1 MAQPAASIDPRRDLV
16 SLLPRLR
23 RFALTLA
30 SDVSEAEDL
39 VLGACSAVLA
49 DGLPG
54 DAPRLDLH
62 LFAAIRTLANAHAG
76 TSPKRG
82 ASAPSKCQSLVL
94 AAPKNLAAS
103 FLLVE
108 VEDLSYAEA
117 ADVLDISSDAVAS
130 QLCEARLY
138 FSTLPSDVTER
149 RA

>member
-30 SDVSEAEDL
+30 SDVSEADDL
-39 VLGACSAVLA
+39 VLGACSALLA

-62 LFAAIRTLANAHAG
+62 LFAAIRTLAHAG

-82 ASAPSKCQSLVL
+82 ASVPSKCQSLVL

-108 VEDLSYAEA
+108 LEGLSYAEA
-117 ADVLDISSDAVAS
+117 ADVLDISSDAVAL

>member
-1 MAQPAASIDPRRDLV
+1 MAQPAASVDPRRDLV

-30 SDVSEAEDL
+30 SDDSEADDL
-39 VLGACSAVLA
+39 VLRACSGVLA

-62 LFAAIRTLANAHAG
+62 LLAAIRMLASTHAG
-76 TSPKRG
+76 TSSTGG
-82 ASAPSKCQSLVL
+82 ASATSKCQSLVL
-94 AAPKNLAAS
+94 AAPENLAAT

-108 VEDLSYAEA
+108 VEGLSYAEA
-117 ADVLDISSDAVAS
+117 ADVLDISTDAVAL
-130 QLCEARLY
+130 QLCKARLY
-138 FSTLPSDVTER
+138 FSTLPSDVTEK

>member
-23 RFALTLA
+23 RFALTFA
-30 SDVSEAEDL
+30 SDVSEADDL

-54 DAPRLDLH
+54 GAPRLDLH
-62 LFAAIRTLANAHAG
+62 LFAAIRTLARAA

-82 ASAPSKCQSLVL
+82 ASVPSKCQSLVL
-94 AAPKNLAAS
+94 AAPKNLAAIL
-103 FLLVE
+103 LLVE
-108 VEDLSYAEA
+108 VEGLSYAEA
-117 ADVLDISSDAVAS
+117 ADVLEISSDAVAS

>member
-30 SDVSEAEDL
+30 SDVSEADDL
-39 VLGACSAVLA
+39 VLSACSAVLA

-62 LFAAIRTLANAHAG
+62 LFAAIRTLAHAG
-76 TSPKRG
+76 ASAKRG
-82 ASAPSKCQSLVL
+82 ASVPSKCQSLVL

-108 VEDLSYAEA
+108 VEGLSYAEA
-117 ADVLDISSDAVAS
+117 ADVLEISSDAVAS